1 MTTKSLVVS
10 VVAVAA
16 LVGAG
21 YALYSIGMRHGMTMS
36 AAVEK
41 SPTVATADTA
51 DTADGT

>member
-21 YALYSIGMRHGMTMS
+21 YGLYSIGMRHGMTMS

-41 SPTVATADTA
+41 SPTVATAD
-51 DTADGT
+51 DRLR